1 MVSPIRV
8 VLTQLESL
16 CAWKMK
22 EKESD
27 SAAWQSELRLS
38 PLTHF
43 TDIAKV
49 EPSLA
54 TPHCTRVHTL
64 IKFQISSL
72 QILSSFKIIWC
83 HIPANFHCSL
93 EIDRE
98 LLNFWCQVIPKFFE
112 TGQKQLLETYLSSTQ
127 VFYCVTRSRFRFQKW
142 ANNSSLAVITAFIQ
156 IFRCLGY
163 FGKLA
168 EFAEQFI
175 FINDSLCL
183 RLAAHIGFWIGPT

>member
-1 MVSPIRV
+1 MCTSHKIFWILFMLWLYFHDWFLKLPEVISKFCDLGGRSYLDQKCSPGLYWPHIGWPPGSKNLRATLLYSSCFSAPLLMVSPIRV

-27 SAAWQSELRLS
+27 SAARQSELRLS

-93 EIDRE
+93 
-98 LLNFWCQVIPKFFE
+98 
-112 TGQKQLLETYLSSTQ
+112 
-127 VFYCVTRSRFRFQKW
+127 
-142 ANNSSLAVITAFIQ
+142 
-156 IFRCLGY
+156 
-163 FGKLA
+163 
-168 EFAEQFI
+168 
-175 FINDSLCL
+175 
-183 RLAAHIGFWIGPT
+183 